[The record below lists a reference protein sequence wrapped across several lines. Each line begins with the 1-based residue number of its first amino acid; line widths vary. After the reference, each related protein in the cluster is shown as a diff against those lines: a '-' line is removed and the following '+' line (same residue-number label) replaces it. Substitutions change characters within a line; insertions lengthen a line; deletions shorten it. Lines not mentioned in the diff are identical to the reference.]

1 MILDINQENG
11 KFSLR
16 DWNPRMKDVL
26 IGIPGSKY
34 KSKTNTFEF
43 PKSWA
48 SLKALEGDIYGSKV
62 GLSKESIS

>member
-16 DWNPRMKDVL
+16 VWNPSMKDVL

-34 KSKTNTFEF
+34 KS
-43 PKSWA
+43 
-48 SLKALEGDIYGSKV
+48 
-62 GLSKESIS
+62 